1 MTNPTYRPE
10 MLKLL
15 SERLQ
20 KCYIV
25 ASKRQQ
31 YARWVPVD
39 EVWDR
44 YQADALEELALT
56 HYLLRVAEAQIKL
69 TVTYAE
75 IEGTWDTS
83 DEDAARKVNAELG
96 IS

>member
-15 SERLQ
+15 SEE
-20 KCYIV
+20 
-25 ASKRQQ
+25 QQ
-31 YARWVPVD
+31 AAYPWAEGHSNR
-39 EVWDR
+39 E
-44 YQADALEELALT
+44 LFEELALT